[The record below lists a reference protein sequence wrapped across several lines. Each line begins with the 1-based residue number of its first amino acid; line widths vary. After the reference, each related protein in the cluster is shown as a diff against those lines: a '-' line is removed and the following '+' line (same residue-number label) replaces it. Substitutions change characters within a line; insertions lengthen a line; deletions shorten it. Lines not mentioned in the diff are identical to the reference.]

1 MKIKTVTTTAT
12 LSTTAVSIVT
22 NYKSLLTISPYTA
35 PTCDLTI
42 ALTVDEE
49 EYASATLP
57 SGSTTSITFNTTYN
71 TYAITATPVDSSNKC
86 TLANADIIVQNR
98 V

>member
-1 MKIKTVTTTAT
+1 MNLKTVTTTAT
-12 LSTTAVSIVT
+12 LSTTAVNIVT
-22 NYKSLLTISPYTA
+22 NYKSLLTIAPYTA

-49 EYASATLP
+49 EYASATLS
-57 SGSTTSITFNTTYN
+57 SGSTEQLTFNTTYN
-71 TYAITATPVDSSNKC
+71 TYAITATPTDTSNRC
-86 TLANADIIVQNR
+86 TLTNADIIVQNR